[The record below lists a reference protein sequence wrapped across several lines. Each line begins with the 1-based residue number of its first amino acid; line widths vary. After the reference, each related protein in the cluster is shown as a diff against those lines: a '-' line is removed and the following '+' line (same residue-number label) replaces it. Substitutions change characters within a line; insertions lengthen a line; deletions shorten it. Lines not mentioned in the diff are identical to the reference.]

1 MSAKTWGGLED
12 QKVRSACGQFDGSHS
27 AYLVYTLEK
36 PNLLLIL
43 ELRKFPDS
51 LLRGADERD
60 LAAVVP
66 DV

>member
-1 MSAKTWGGLED
+1 MPIDASSLR
-12 QKVRSACGQFDGSHS
+12 V
-27 AYLVYTLEK
+27 LVYTLEK